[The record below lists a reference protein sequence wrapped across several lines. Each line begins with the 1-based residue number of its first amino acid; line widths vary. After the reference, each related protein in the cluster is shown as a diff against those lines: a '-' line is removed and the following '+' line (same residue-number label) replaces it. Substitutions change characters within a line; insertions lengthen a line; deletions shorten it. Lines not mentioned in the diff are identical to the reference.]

1 MNVLEGPRRE
11 RRQVLVGGSPCWGT
25 MANDQ
30 EIVLD
35 DGRALEVDGLVH
47 LPPCAPTKI
56 ICPHLTYASR
66 GIESREV
73 PQPTP
78 TPTYFMKPVTALNA
92 HRGTVTRPE
101 NCRYLNY
108 EGEFA
113 AVIGRVTRNVTAEE
127 AWDHIAGFVP
137 VLDMG
142 VHDFRDTDAGSML
155 RVKGADGLC
164 PVGPGIVAGV
174 DPRAQRLRTYRNGE
188 VVQDA
193 QIGDELI
200 WGPDYMIADLARH
213 ITLLPGDLILT
224 GTPCHS
230 RPLNPG
236 DELTL
241 EISELGRLSVGID
254 TTPAPRA
261 DVGHPPMDTPE
272 ARRVAFGHDVR
283 VPEAL
288 REAYQRAGALRTPAS
303 GENEEEGH

>member
-11 RRQVLVGGSPCWGT
+11 RRHVLVGGSPCWGT
-25 MANDQ
+25 LVDEGQ
-30 EIVLD
+30 LQLD
-35 DGRALEVDGLVH
+35 DGRTLAVDGLTH
-47 LPPCAPTKI
+47 LPPCSPTKI
-56 ICPHLTYASR
+56 ICPHLTYSSR
-66 GIESREV
+66 GIESRDN

-92 HRGTVTRPE
+92 HGGEVTRPE
-101 NCRYLNY
+101 DCRYLNY

-113 AVIGRVTRNVTAEE
+113 AVIGRVTRNVTADE

-174 DPRAQRLRTYRNGE
+174 DPRKQRLRTFRNGE
-188 VVQDA
+188 CVQDA
-193 QIGDELI
+193 QIGEELI

-241 EISELGRLSVGID
+241 EISELGRLSVTIA

-272 ARRVAFGHDVR
+272 ARRVAFGQDVR
-283 VPEAL
+283 VPDAL
-288 REAYQRAGALRTPAS
+288 KEAYLRAGPL
-303 GENEEEGH
+303 EEQG

>member
-11 RRQVLVGGSPCWGT
+11 RRHVVVEGSACWGSIVEPG
-25 MANDQ
+25 
-30 EIVLD
+30 EIRLD
-35 DGRALEVDGLVH
+35 DGRTLPVDDLPH

-56 ICPHLTYASR
+56 ICPHLTYRSR
-66 GIESREV
+66 GIESRND

-78 TPTYFMKPVTALNA
+78 TPTYFMKPITALNQ
-92 HRGTVTRPE
+92 HGGEVTRPDD
-101 NCRYLNY
+101 CRTLTTRASSPRSS
-108 EGEFA
+108 A
-113 AVIGRVTRNVTAEE
+113 ASRATSRRRRPGS
-127 AWDHIAGFVP
+127 HIAGFVP

-174 DPRAQRLRTYRNGE
+174 DPREQRLRTYRNGE
-188 VVQDA
+188 CVQEA
-193 QIGDELI
+193 QIGEELV
-200 WGPDYMIADLARH
+200 WGPDYMVADLARH
-213 ITLLPGDLILT
+213 ITLVPGDLILT

-241 EISELGRLSVGID
+241 DISELGRLTVTIG

-261 DVGHPPMDTPE
+261 QMSAIHPWTRPRRAALPSVRTCACPM
-272 ARRVAFGHDVR
+272 R
-283 VPEAL
+283 
-288 REAYQRAGALRTPAS
+288 
-303 GENEEEGH
+303 